1 MSTMTDWDG
10 RGTPPAVAARVARHA
25 RHPVVSGYTGP
36 GGMAALTAAGL
47 ELVGEVFGTST
58 LATVGLSYN
67 LFCSQDQTPVVVGIA
82 RQALY
87 PYTRLALFELGYAN
101 ALSRLLAEATGMD
114 ADGVIG
120 VTVSSSPKFVE
131 ERAAGSGQA
140 EVWAG
145 LGPEFT
151 AKGTAVRWRNPAL
164 RGPRRS

>member
-1 MSTMTDWDG
+1 
-10 RGTPPAVAARVARHA
+10 
-25 RHPVVSGYTGP
+25 
-36 GGMAALTAAGL
+36 MAALTAAGL